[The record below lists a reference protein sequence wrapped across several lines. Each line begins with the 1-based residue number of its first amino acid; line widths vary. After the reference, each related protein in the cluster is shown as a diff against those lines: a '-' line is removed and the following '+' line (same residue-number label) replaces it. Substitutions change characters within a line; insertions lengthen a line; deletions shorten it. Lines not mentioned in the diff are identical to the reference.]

1 MLTFFEISGTGRT
14 LRQAP
19 EIIDT
24 YVTGR
29 TTVPKFVKRMEVKTV
44 VTDSFAQNIIDEIL
58 QFWFIIIRTI
68 WGYVCVKEVSNAY
81 ELGTKITGDNV
92 VSTK

>member
-1 MLTFFEISGTGRT
+1 
-14 LRQAP
+14 
-19 EIIDT
+19 
-24 YVTGR
+24 
-29 TTVPKFVKRMEVKTV
+29 MEVKTV

-68 WGYVCVKEVSNAY
+68 WSYVCQRSLYAY